1 MPGLPL
7 VDASKLSN
15 TVLAQGI
22 VETFVRDDPIL
33 ARLKWTNLV
42 GNAFEYVREAT
53 EAGADWYAVNEIRVA
68 SNPTW
73 NKLTAY
79 PSIIDSIPVL
89 DDFVRKTRSN
99 INDVKQDLED
109 GAMKAVKHKFMDA
122 VYYGNKTA
130 NPKEMD
136 GLHKLL
142 TDTTYNTLIVSP
154 TGSENVPLQLS
165 GHLDR
170 AISMVKG
177 FKSSL
182 LVCSQQLYRNITK
195 FLRAVGA
202 GATATRDEYGT
213 MLDMYRPGLYLLP
226 SDYISDSE
234 AITGDGAF
242 SAKTGGNTTSLFILT
257 FENRGLEG
265 MHVEPLKW
273 VDWAPVPMTNLEW
286 AHIQWYP
293 TILIRSL
300 VSCVK
305 IVGIDSDG
313 VVVA

>member
-1 MPGLPL
+1 MAGLPL
-7 VDASKLSN
+7 VEASKLSN

-33 ARLKWTNLV
+33 ARLKWTNII

-79 PSIIDSIPVL
+79 PKIIDSIPVL
-89 DDFVRKTRSN
+89 DDFTRKTRSN
-99 INDVKQDLED
+99 VNDVKADLEEA
-109 GAMKAVKHKFMDA
+109 AMKAVKHEFMDA
-122 VYYGNKTA
+122 LYYGNNTS
-130 NPKEMD
+130 NPKQID
-136 GLHKLL
+136 GLQVLIA
-142 TDTTYNTLIVSP
+142 DTTYNTLVIDSGDTQTVA
-154 TGSENVPLQLS
+154 LQMS
-165 GHLDR
+165 GHLDK

-177 FKSSL
+177 FKPIL
-182 LVCSQQLYRNITK
+182 IVCSQQIARNITK
-195 FLRAVGA
+195 YLRSVGA
-202 GATATRDEYGT
+202 GATATKDEFGT
-213 MLDMYRPGLYLLP
+213 ILDQYRPGLFLLP
-226 SDYISDSE
+226 SDYIVDTELTSSGE
-234 AITGDGAF
+234 F
-242 SAKTGGNTTSLFILT
+242 SAKTGGLTTSIFILS
-257 FENRGLEG
+257 FENRALEG

-273 VDWAPVPMTNLEW
+273 VDWAPVPMTNTEW

-293 TILIRSL
+293 TLVMRSL

-305 IVGIDSDG
+305 IPGIDADG

>member
-1 MPGLPL
+1 MAGLPL
-7 VDASKLSN
+7 VEASKLSN

-22 VETFVRDDPIL
+22 VETFVRDDPVL

-73 NKLTAY
+73 NKLTAT
-79 PSIIDSIPVL
+79 PKIIDSPVVL
-89 DDFVRKTRSN
+89 DDFVKKTRSN
-99 INDVKQDLED
+99 INDVKMDLQE
-109 GAMKAVKHKFMDA
+109 ASMKATKHGFMGA
-122 VYYGNKTA
+122 FYYGNNTT

-142 TDTTYNTLIVSP
+142 TDTTYNTLVVDSGD
-154 TGSENVPLQLS
+154 TQTVPLQMS
-165 GHLDR
+165 GHLDK
-170 AISMVKG
+170 ALNMIKG
-177 FKSSL
+177 FKPSL
-182 LVCSQQLYRNITK
+182 ILCSMEMRRRIEK
-195 FLRAVGA
+195 FLRSVGA
-202 GATATRDEYGT
+202 SATATKDEYGIP
-213 MLDMYRPGLYLLP
+213 LDQYRPGLFWGP
-226 SDYISDSE
+226 SDYIVDTELTS
-234 AITGDGAF
+234 TGAF
-242 SAKTGGNTTSLFILT
+242 SAKAGGFTTSIFIVS
-257 FENRGLEG
+257 FENRALEG

-273 VDWAPVPMTNLEW
+273 VDWAPVPMTNTEW

-305 IVGIDSDG
+305 IVGIDADG
-313 VVVA
+313 VVAA